1 MPETAIVALFP
12 ELDPLLSGW
21 LRRYTPSGARG
32 LGPHVTLNVPF
43 ADSSVVGEHLAEL
56 AGELAQF
63 APFDIVLR
71 SAARF
76 PGTLYLAPEPAEPF
90 VAMTEALGR
99 AFPDFPPYGGE
110 FDEIVPHLTIAQGD
124 DSLLDAIEAELT
136 EELPLETRVERVC
149 WSRTRPP
156 AGADIPDSL
165 SNGANPCDS
174 RHAPPRTFG
183 SVREIDLAVYAD
195 ALAGESS
202 ALSARAE
209 RIRSK
214 LRQAKLERRA
224 RNDLSA
230 TTVDRLE
237 SLGLLCGT
245 DQRAAHAE
253 LRELDESLAAVE
265 ELQAWIEG
273 ELSATNAA

>member
-1 MPETAIVALFP
+1 M
-12 ELDPLLSGW
+12 
-21 LRRYTPSGARG
+21 
-32 LGPHVTLNVPF
+32 
-43 ADSSVVGEHLAEL
+43 
-56 AGELAQF
+56 
-63 APFDIVLR
+63 
-71 SAARF
+71 
-76 PGTLYLAPEPAEPF
+76 
-90 VAMTEALGR
+90 
-99 AFPDFPPYGGE
+99 
-110 FDEIVPHLTIAQGD
+110 
-124 DSLLDAIEAELT
+124 
-136 EELPLETRVERVC
+136 
-149 WSRTRPP
+149 
-156 AGADIPDSL
+156 
-165 SNGANPCDS
+165 
-174 RHAPPRTFG
+174 
-183 SVREIDLAVYAD
+183 REIDLAVYAD

-265 ELQAWIEG
+265 ELQAWIES